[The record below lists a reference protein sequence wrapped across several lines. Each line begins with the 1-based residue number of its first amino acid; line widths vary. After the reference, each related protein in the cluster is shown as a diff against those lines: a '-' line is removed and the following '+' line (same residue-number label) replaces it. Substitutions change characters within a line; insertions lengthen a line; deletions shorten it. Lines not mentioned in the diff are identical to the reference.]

1 MVREMVRQEFPEMF
15 WLVASS
21 LGHLRGQDSTVCGS
35 SLQRGHMRVCGG
47 VEDQFGITVRFSFFN
62 YTLFPSHTREMRLI
76 DVIKQEMM
84 ALVDVWVD
92 VDKICKFPY
101 SRRSL

>member
-1 MVREMVRQEFPEMF
+1 MEVKGLLSARTLSDLVVSILRGREEFPEMLC
-15 WLVASS
+15 LVASS

-47 VEDQFGITVRFSFFN
+47 VEDQFDITERFSFFN
-62 YTLFPSHTREMRLI
+62 YTLFPPHARVMRLI

-84 ALVDVWVD
+84 TL
-92 VDKICKFPY
+92 
-101 SRRSL
+101 